1 MERKMFMLLQYPLN
15 FVRDGLEPFMSAQTI
30 DFHYGKHMDG
40 YIKNL
45 NGLIAGTDYE
55 NLPLEEIIKKAAQ
68 ELADPV
74 PGSAARPRN
83 DTQKIFNNAAQVFN
97 HDFFFRGLSLD
108 LRAEFPKKIADAFGS
123 WDKFLADFKA
133 AATGVFGS
141 GWAWLVRDESG
152 ALKIETT
159 ANGDTPIA
167 HGRKPILCLDVW
179 EHAYYLDYQNRRP
192 DFVDA
197 FLTHLVNWDFVTA
210 NL

>member
-1 MERKMFMLLQYPLN
+1 MFALLQYPLN

-55 NLPLEEIIKKAAQ
+55 NLPLEEIIKKAA
-68 ELADPV
+68 
-74 PGSAARPRN
+74 AAGAPA
-83 DTQKIFNNAAQVFN
+83 QKIFNNAAQVFN

-108 LRAEFPKKIADAFGS
+108 LHAEFPKKIADAFGS

-141 GWAWLVRDESG
+141 GWAWLVRDTSPQGGAGAGESG

-167 HGRKPILCLDVW
+167 HGRKPIMCLDVW
-179 EHAYYLDYQNRRP
+179 EHAYYLDYQNRRA

-197 FLTHLVNWDFVTA
+197 FLTHLVNWDFVAA
-210 NL
+210 NLK